1 MHFGVLCMTDSW
13 YLADLKRAA
22 AGDFEISA
30 LAFRDLCG
38 SWGGPGER
46 FTSGLAELT
55 QLDAILV
62 RTMPPGTLEQVV
74 FRMDVLGRL
83 EAAGVA
89 VINPAR
95 AVEAAVDKCLATARL
110 AAAGLPVPRT
120 RVCQTWEAG
129 LAAFHDLG
137 QDVVL
142 KPLFGA
148 EGRGIT
154 RLNDEALAERAFRM
168 LGQLGAVLYVQE
180 FVPHAGHDVRVFVLG
195 QRLFAMRRSN
205 PLDWRTN
212 VSRGAT
218 TEPVELDDGLA
229 DLARR
234 AANAIGASV
243 AGVDLLPGA
252 DGRLLVLEVNAVP
265 GWKALARTL
274 QVDIARLVLEFVASR
289 ARSRSR

>member
-1 MHFGVLCMTDSW
+1 MHFGVLCMADSW

-30 LAFRDLCG
+30 LSFRDLSG
-38 SWGGPGER
+38 SWGESGER
-46 FTSGLAELT
+46 FTSGLADLSC
-55 QLDAILV
+55 LDAILV

-74 FRMDVLGRL
+74 FRMDMLGRL
-83 EAAGVA
+83 EASGVA

-95 AVEAAVDKCLATARL
+95 AVEAAVDKCLATAQL
-110 AAAGLPVPRT
+110 AAAGLSVPRT
-120 RVCQTWEAG
+120 RVCQSWEAG
-129 LAAFHDLG
+129 LEAFHALG
-137 QDVVL
+137 RDVVV

-168 LGQLGAVLYVQE
+168 LAQLGAVLYVQE
-180 FVPHAGHDVRVFVLG
+180 FVPHAGHDIRVFVLG
-195 QRLFAMRRSN
+195 ERLFAMRRSN

-212 VSRGAT
+212 VSRGAS
-218 TEPVELDDGLA
+218 TEPVDLNDSLA
-229 DLARR
+229 ELARR
-234 AANAIGASV
+234 AAGAIGAPL
-243 AGVDLLPGA
+243 AGVDLLPAA

-274 QVDIARLVLEFVASR
+274 RVDIARLVLEFVASR
-289 ARSRSR
+289 ASRSR